1 MNARSYRVNLSLS
14 PLDFP
19 AIMGLGESTVLY
31 QTESP
36 QIINNKVGL
45 TITMQYTLLNVNSIK
60 MYPVLAAQSA
70 YEIPANQIKTR
81 EDVYEFYKDSL
92 SSLDEAYRYAQTQL
106 PSLPSRLFPNQPIE
120 DFQAEIDRV
129 FSLLDSQN

>member
-19 AIMGLGESTVLY
+19 AIIGLGESTVLY
-31 QTESP
+31 KTESP
-36 QIINNKVGL
+36 HMMNNKVSL
-45 TITMQYTLLNVNSIK
+45 TITMQYTLLNVNGVK

-70 YEIPANQIKTR
+70 YEIPANQIKRR

-92 SSLDEAYRYAQTQL
+92 SGLDEAYKYAQTQL
-106 PSLPSRLFPNQPIE
+106 SSLPSRLFANQPID

-129 FSLLDSQN
+129 FSLLNSQN